1 MDIALRAGWI
11 VPLPVD
17 LVAKPTLAP
26 ADKNDNIQGALL
38 QALPAAVYTTDAGGR
53 IRFYNEAAAALW
65 GCCPELGKS
74 EWCGSW
80 RLYWPDGRAMPH
92 GECPMAIALK
102 ERRPIRGAEALAERP
117 DGMRIPFLAYP
128 TPLFDD
134 TGRLIGAVNTLID
147 ISERKE
153 AEFTAK
159 RFSAIVESSDDA
171 IVSKD
176 LNGTVSTWNAAAER
190 LFGYTAEEIIGK
202 PVTILIPPDR
212 CDEEV
217 EILARL
223 RRGERVEHYE
233 TVRRRKDGSLVEIS
247 LSVSPIKDADGRVI
261 GASKIARD
269 ITERRRAQERQHL
282 LLKEMNHRV
291 KNLFALAGAVVTL
304 SAGSAGTPKD
314 LAEAVRERLAALARA
329 HELTLPAVTEEEKS
343 FIGQRR
349 CRLLSRR
356 SWLPTSTKSMRGRP

>member
-1 MDIALRAGWI
+1 
-11 VPLPVD
+11 
-17 LVAKPTLAP
+17 
-26 ADKNDNIQGALL
+26 
-38 QALPAAVYTTDAGGR
+38 
-53 IRFYNEAAAALW
+53 
-65 GCCPELGKS
+65 
-74 EWCGSW
+74 
-80 RLYWPDGRAMPH
+80 
-92 GECPMAIALK
+92 
-102 ERRPIRGAEALAERP
+102 
-117 DGMRIPFLAYP
+117 
-128 TPLFDD
+128 
-134 TGRLIGAVNTLID
+134 VNTLID

-176 LNGTVSTWNAAAER
+176 LNGTISTWNAAAER

-223 RRGERVEHYE
+223 RRGERVDHYE

-261 GASKIARD
+261 GASKIARN

-304 SAGSAGTPKD
+304 SARSAGTPKD

-329 HELTLPAVTEEEKS
+329 HELTLPAVTEGGEEFHRATTLS
-343 FIGQRR
+343 T
-349 CRLLSRR
+349 LSRR